1 MRLKRALSC
10 GVSVFLACCLPQLS
24 WSQKFGSF
32 EREQAQT
39 MLRDVASDVKKH
51 YYDPTFHGLDWDAK
65 VRETK
70 AAIDKADSMSMAIAD
85 VAAVLDGLHDSHTFF
100 QPPGRTYAYD
110 YGFEMQMIGDRCY
123 IIRVRPGADAENK
136 LRSGDEITKVVDIVP
151 TRDNFAKLSY
161 ILTVLWPQQEL
172 KMSLRAP
179 DGADRQVAVS
189 AKIRELP
196 YVRDQGASGILG
208 PDLYERM
215 RQKDNW
221 EQLRHP
227 RFIEKGGDLLIV
239 KLGRFV
245 LTPTEVDLMI
255 ARMRKHNGVV
265 LDLRANPGGDVDTL
279 QALLGGIFDSD
290 VKIGDRVGR
299 GSVSPLEAKSRHD
312 GFTGKLIVLVDGRS
326 SSASELLARVVQIEK
341 RGQVVGDRTS
351 GRVME
356 ARHYDYK
363 AGFGTVIFY
372 GTSITE
378 ADIKTKDGQSLER
391 RGVSPDT
398 VVLPTATDLAKGRDP
413 VLAQAAAMLNVK
425 ITPEEAGTFFP
436 YEWPK
441 E

>member
-1 MRLKRALSC
+1 MRLKRVLSC
-10 GVSVFLACCLPQLS
+10 CVSAFLACCLPQLS

-32 EREQAQT
+32 EREQAQG

-51 YYDPTFHGLDWDAK
+51 YYDPTFHGVDWDAK

-70 AAIDKADSMSMAIAD
+70 DAIDKADSMSMAIAD

-123 IIRVRPGADAENK
+123 VIRVRPGANAENK
-136 LRSGDEITKVVDIVP
+136 VRPGDEITKVVDIVP

-172 KMSLRAP
+172 RMNLRAP
-179 DGADRQVAVS
+179 DGTDRQVAVS

-196 YVRDQGASGILG
+196 HVRDQGASGILG

-215 RQKDNW
+215 RQKDNG
-221 EQLRHP
+221 EQFRHP
-227 RFIEKGGDLLIV
+227 RFIERGDDLLIV
-239 KLGRFV
+239 KLAVFA
-245 LTPTEVDLMI
+245 LTPSEVDSMI
-255 ARMRKHNGVV
+255 ARMRKHNGVL
-265 LDLRANPGGDVDTL
+265 LDLRANHGGAEDTL

-299 GSVSPLEAKSRHD
+299 GFIIPLEAKSRRD
-312 GFTGKLIVLVDGRS
+312 GFTGKLIVLVDSQS
-326 SSASELLARVVQIEK
+326 SSASELLARVVQLEK
-341 RGQVVGDRTS
+341 RGQVIGDRTS
-351 GRVME
+351 GRVMR

-363 AGFGTVIFY
+363 AGVGPVIFY
-372 GTSITE
+372 GASITE
-378 ADIKTKDGQSLER
+378 ADMKMKDGHSLER

-398 VVLPTATDLAKGRDP
+398 MVLPTASDLAKGRDP

-425 ITPEEAGTFFP
+425 ITPEEAGTLFS

>member
-1 MRLKRALSC
+1 VRLKRVLSF
-10 GVSVFLACCLPQLS
+10 GISVFLAYCLPQLS

-32 EREQAQT
+32 EREQAQG

-65 VRETK
+65 VREMK
-70 AAIDKADSMSMAIAD
+70 GAIDKADSMSMAIAD

-123 IIRVRPGADAENK
+123 VVRVRPGADAENK
-136 LRSGDEITKVVDIVP
+136 LRPGDQITKVVDIVP
-151 TRDNFAKLSY
+151 TRDNFAKLTY
-161 ILTVLWPQQEL
+161 ILTILWPQQEL
-172 KMSLRAP
+172 RMSLHAP
-179 DGADRQVAVS
+179 DGTDRQLTVS
-189 AKIRELP
+189 AKVRELP
-196 YVRDQGASGILG
+196 LVRDQGAKGILG

-227 RFIEKGGDLLIV
+227 RFIEKGDDLLIV
-239 KLGRFV
+239 KLGVFF
-245 LTPTEVDLMI
+245 LTPSEVDSMI
-255 ARMRKHNGVV
+255 ARMRKHNGVL
-265 LDLRANPGGDVDTL
+265 LDLRANHGGAEDTL

-299 GSVSPLEAKSRHD
+299 GFITPLEAKSRRD
-312 GFTGKLIVLVDGRS
+312 GFTGKLIVLVDSQS
-326 SSASELLARVVQIEK
+326 SSASELLARVVQLEK
-341 RGQVVGDRTS
+341 RGQVIGDRTS

-356 ARHYDYK
+356 ARHYDYTT
-363 AGFGTVIFY
+363 GFGTVISY
-372 GTSITE
+372 GASITE
-378 ADIKTKDGQSLER
+378 ADIKMKDGQTLER

-398 VVLPTATDLAKGRDP
+398 VVSPTAPDLATGRDP
-413 VLAQAAAMLNVK
+413 VLAQAAAMFNVK
-425 ITPEEAGTFFP
+425 ITPEEAGALFP